1 MTWDFRGEEGE
12 LWCGS
17 VTGNNYVSYPVQA
30 MVSSDCQSMPTSFL
44 NHYFFCCILVCQ
56 EVPRDGCFTLSIW
69 SRCDPWASSLTIY
82 WWDVFSVVFSVQGCI
97 KQLGPIT
104 TVPSG
109 PLNLLPRL
117 VPEYA
122 VAWIEEVSQ
131 WSVCWRS
138 NLALIKV
145 ATSRLQIQILRF
157 RKANC

>member
-44 NHYFFCCILVCQ
+44 NHYFFAVSWFAKKFQ
-56 EVPRDGCFTLSIW
+56 EMAASLSP
-69 SRCDPWASSLTIY
+69 SEA
-82 WWDVFSVVFSVQGCI
+82 DVTHGPLLSPSIASVVFSVQGCI

-122 VAWIEEVSQ
+122 VVWMEEVSQ